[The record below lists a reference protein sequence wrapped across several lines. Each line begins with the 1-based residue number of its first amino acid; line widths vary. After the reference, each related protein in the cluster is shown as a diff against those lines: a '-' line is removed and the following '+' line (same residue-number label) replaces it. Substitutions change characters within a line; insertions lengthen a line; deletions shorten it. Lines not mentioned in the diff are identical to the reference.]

1 MGNVEH
7 NTLLTPAF
15 TSIDLILEAI
25 ALPAFCKNNSG
36 HFIHFN
42 NRFCDFLG
50 YSREQIIN
58 RISDDIIRHQDAA
71 MFQSHD
77 SELLNRSITEKAYEA
92 TYRSPVGDCVFIQIS
107 KKILTDE
114 NDHIIG
120 ILGTIVDLTNGH
132 MAQNEIDQQKHL
144 LKERI
149 KEFSCIVEISHFLE
163 RLHED
168 HDGTFSMVAARIP
181 DGWTYPQQ
189 TSAEIEIDH
198 RCFRSGLVDRNNSQ
212 LSEPVIVNGVDR
224 GKVTVFRRPVIKDHS
239 PPYLSEEKLLLS
251 QIAHEIS
258 LALARIDHSRIL
270 TEQTTRL
277 ATTFNQAA
285 VGICHVDPKGN
296 IFKSNAKFCDI
307 LGYPNDE
314 LTTLSFQDLTHPDDL
329 ALSIEKLRLAL
340 DGKNDEYSLEKRY
353 FTKSGSTIWCRTSV
367 SVVRNADQT
376 PNYFICIIQDIT
388 DRKHAEI
395 RIQQLKD
402 KTNKALRST
411 IKTLSLAIEARD
423 PYTAGHQSQVEII
436 AEAIGRK
443 LGLPDEIIDG
453 LRIGASIHDIGK
465 IAIPSQLLNRPGK
478 LSAEELS
485 LIKTHPTR
493 GYCIMK
499 DIDLPWPIADMVIQH
514 HEKLDGTGYP
524 HGLKGDQILIQS
536 RIIAVADAVEAI
548 TSHRPYRAS
557 LGLDQAIKILQDGR
571 GSAYDSTVVD
581 ACNELISEGGVFW
594 EAPRCPIN

>member
-1 MGNVEH
+1 M
-7 NTLLTPAF
+7 
-15 TSIDLILEAI
+15 
-25 ALPAFCKNNSG
+25 
-36 HFIHFN
+36 
-42 NRFCDFLG
+42 
-50 YSREQIIN
+50 
-58 RISDDIIRHQDAA
+58 
-71 MFQSHD
+71 
-77 SELLNRSITEKAYEA
+77 
-92 TYRSPVGDCVFIQIS
+92 
-107 KKILTDE
+107 
-114 NDHIIG
+114 
-120 ILGTIVDLTNGH
+120 
-132 MAQNEIDQQKHL
+132 
-144 LKERI
+144 
-149 KEFSCIVEISHFLE
+149 
-163 RLHED
+163 
-168 HDGTFSMVAARIP
+168 
-181 DGWTYPQQ
+181 
-189 TSAEIEIDH
+189 
-198 RCFRSGLVDRNNSQ
+198 
-212 LSEPVIVNGVDR
+212 
-224 GKVTVFRRPVIKDHS
+224 
-239 PPYLSEEKLLLS
+239 
-251 QIAHEIS
+251 
-258 LALARIDHSRIL
+258 
-270 TEQTTRL
+270 
-277 ATTFNQAA
+277 
-285 VGICHVDPKGN
+285 
-296 IFKSNAKFCDI
+296 
-307 LGYPNDE
+307 DE
-314 LTTLSFQDLTHPDDL
+314 LTTLSFQDFTHPDDL

-340 DGKNDEYSLEKRY
+340 DGKVDEYSLEKRY

-367 SVVRNADQT
+367 SVVRNTDQT

-465 IAIPSQLLNRPGK
+465 IAIPSQILNRPGK

-536 RIIAVADAVEAI
+536 RIIAVADALEAT